1 MANYILSYDLNGS
14 QPSHEQMDEH
24 LQKLDA
30 SVGRI
35 LETVWYVGYSGSL
48 AELRDY
54 TKKILSQNDLLFV
67 AECDEATWTK
77 LLVGS
82 DSLKS
87 AWLSNR

>member
-24 LQKLDA
+24 LQKLGA

-48 AELRDY
+48 ADLRDY
-54 TKKILSQNDLLFV
+54 AKHILSTNDLLFV
-67 AECDEATWTK
+67 ADCNEATWTK
-77 LLVGS
+77 LLVETE
-82 DSLKS
+82 SLKS
-87 AWLSNR
+87 AWAANR